1 MTDEIKEEI
10 KEKLKL
16 LFLELHPRGI
26 TEFTIEYDGSG
37 DDFNDMWV
45 VNNIKLDEDTYQ
57 ICQDI
62 VWKIID
68 ECDISFCNDGG
79 GGTILFDLKNLRIE
93 YNSYYNE
100 RVRHHTTIDEINL
113 IEN

>member
-16 LFLELHPRGI
+16 LFLELHPKGI

-37 DDFNDMWV
+37 DDFNDMWI

-68 ECDISFCNDGG
+68 ECDVSFCDDGG

-93 YNSYYNE
+93 YSSYYNE
-100 RVRHHTTIDEINL
+100 MIKHHSTEDEINL